1 MAKSSEP
8 TTKALQMH
16 LRTTSEA
23 AQSTSRKR
31 QMNKG
36 RKRGEKMVR
45 RLSEKEEESEEL
57 CGRQWSKVNKEK
69 GELCLFSN
77 KKKQCEAP
85 RSSYEYSQSVS
96 QPTRMAPDRPAA
108 ASSASFAFNLEEL
121 CVRAVEMIRM
131 KTCNNN
137 KN

>member
-1 MAKSSEP
+1 M
-8 TTKALQMH
+8 KASNIFQHRRGLMIRSGKRVVNRQQRLYLPLQMH

-57 CGRQWSKVNKEK
+57 CGRQ
-69 GELCLFSN
+69 
-77 KKKQCEAP
+77 
-85 RSSYEYSQSVS
+85 
-96 QPTRMAPDRPAA
+96 
-108 ASSASFAFNLEEL
+108 
-121 CVRAVEMIRM
+121 
-131 KTCNNN
+131 
-137 KN
+137 